1 MGCGMIIDDTLYA
14 SILLLLQCF
23 LIGYLVRF
31 SFADI
36 ALPWAI
42 DNVAYLRWLSII
54 IHAHNPPGNEK
65 GTIISLRRQ
74 GTIEWGSERT
84 GLLSRRHKI
93 MSRLGGEKM
102 SGPACRGVSKVE
114 TSHWNGDRDT

>member
-14 SILLLLQCF
+14 SILLLLQCY

-65 GTIISLRRQ
+65 GTISFRCVAKVR
-74 GTIEWGSERT
+74 
-84 GLLSRRHKI
+84 LS
-93 MSRLGGEKM
+93 GGVN
-102 SGPACRGVSKVE
+102 GPAYFREDIK
-114 TSHWNGDRDT
+114 